1 MNSTPAAIPV
11 SWLQPER
18 LTLMKITFH
27 IIVLLFSLTSCG
39 VLTSDKKTTC
49 NCCDKSFTNL
59 NSAINCLV
67 KTPDKKTSAEQR
79 HFLFAFVSKDVKKYQ
94 ELGWN
99 IFTGEEIINA
109 AKENYLLII
118 QDINKFTFPKQ
129 LDASAILAKIKDRK
143 GEPYFVITN
152 QALYPFSDWT
162 LTEKK
167 DIILDRLGVGIG
179 P

>member
-1 MNSTPAAIPV
+1 M
-11 SWLQPER
+11 
-18 LTLMKITFH
+18 
-27 IIVLLFSLTSCG
+27 
-39 VLTSDKKTTC
+39 
-49 NCCDKSFTNL
+49 
-59 NSAINCLV
+59 
-67 KTPDKKTSAEQR
+67 KTSTEQR

-99 IFTGEEIINA
+99 IFTDEEIINA

-118 QDINKFTFPKQ
+118 QDVNKFIFPKQ

>member
-1 MNSTPAAIPV
+1 M
-11 SWLQPER
+11 
-18 LTLMKITFH
+18 
-27 IIVLLFSLTSCG
+27 
-39 VLTSDKKTTC
+39 
-49 NCCDKSFTNL
+49 
-59 NSAINCLV
+59 
-67 KTPDKKTSAEQR
+67 KTSAEQR
-79 HFLFAFVSKDVKKYQ
+79 HFLFAFVSKYVKKYQ

-99 IFTGEEIINA
+99 IFTDEEIINA

-152 QALYPFSDWT
+152 QSLYPFSDWT
-162 LTEKK
+162 LTKKK